1 MNFKL
6 FIKIVDKKM
15 KDKDKKESKKKPY
28 YIEGEK
34 DLKDKLGEEFYLITE

>member
-15 KDKDKKESKKKPY
+15 KDKKESKKKPY

-34 DLKDKLGEEFYLITE
+34 DLKDKLREGLYWITE